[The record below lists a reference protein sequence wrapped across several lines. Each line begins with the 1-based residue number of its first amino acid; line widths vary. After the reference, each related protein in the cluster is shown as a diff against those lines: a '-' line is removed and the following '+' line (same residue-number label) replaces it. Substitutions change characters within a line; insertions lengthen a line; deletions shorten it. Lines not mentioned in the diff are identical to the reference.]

1 MRSNLP
7 ARVMQLSLAVA
18 FVMLG
23 GKITAYL
30 LTGSS
35 AILADAAESVIH
47 LAATSVAAFSL
58 WYASQPA
65 DRDHP
70 YGHGKIAFFSAGLEG
85 GLIFIAATYIIF
97 TAVNA
102 LLEGPELK
110 NLGIGLAITGVLT
123 LINLALGL
131 TLIRV
136 GRASGSIV
144 LTANG
149 KHVLTDMWTSLA
161 VLVGV
166 LIVWL
171 TDIVWLDP
179 VVAIAAGLN
188 IISSA
193 ISLIRRSY
201 GGLLD
206 EADPAMTQRIV
217 DSLDRAKQAGRI
229 ADFHQLRHREAD
241 AVLWVEMHMLLPSD
255 MTVDEAHERVTEVE
269 QSIKA
274 LFPGLSVHLTT
285 HIEPDSHTQHHPG
298 GHPDLPDPLDPAAED
313 GRRKKKRRK
322 DD

>member
-1 MRSNLP
+1 
-7 ARVMQLSLAVA
+7 MQVSLGVA
-18 FVMLG
+18 FLMLA
-23 GKITAYL
+23 GKSIAYY

-35 AILADAAESVIH
+35 AILSDAAESVIH

-85 GLIFIAATYIIF
+85 GLIFVAATYIIVIAV
-97 TAVNA
+97 TA
-102 LLEGPELK
+102 LIRGPQLQ
-110 NLGIGLAITGVLT
+110 NLGIGLAITAVLA
-123 LINLALGL
+123 LINLSLGL
-131 TLIRV
+131 ALIHV
-136 GRASGSIV
+136 GRTSGSII

-166 LIVWL
+166 FVVWL

-188 IISSA
+188 LVSSA
-193 ISLIRRSY
+193 VGLIRRSY

-206 EADPAMTQRIV
+206 EADPAMTRRIM
-217 DSLDRAKQAGRI
+217 DCLEKAREGGRI
-229 ADFHQLRHREAD
+229 ANFHQLRHREAD
-241 AVLWVEMHMLLPSD
+241 AVLWVELHMLLPGD
-255 MTVDEAHERVTEVE
+255 LTVDDAHLRVTEVE

-285 HIEPDSHTQHHPG
+285 HIEPDSHTRHHPG
-298 GHPDLPDPLDPAAED
+298 GHPDLPDPLDPTTSS
-313 GRRKKKRRK
+313 
-322 DD
+322 